1 MTENEIEIIK
11 ERLLDEFNRYR
22 INLEIILAL
31 RFLIKS
37 NNLKIKICPPERK
50 VIVTDSSPK
59 KSPDLI
65 IHDSTQNFVLNEIK
79 TSITSSSENI
89 TQILD
94 YLDIDSIL
102 DDSGVSIIPNDY
114 SLNLIVNMESYDNI
128 RNDLLNPIDNKLQDG
143 FSITIFIRSESV
155 PRRGM
160 IYYLFE
166 LRDNATIL
174 DEYNALLS
182 SRKKVYHVDIQI
194 EGEQL
199 YFTNDPPIQ
208 YTIII
213 LWTLII
219 PTIVRNEENQEFS
232 FEESERV
239 ITNIFV
245 DGMKIKSFLEKNG

>member
-1 MTENEIEIIK
+1 
-11 ERLLDEFNRYR
+11 
-22 INLEIILAL
+22 
-31 RFLIKS
+31 
-37 NNLKIKICPPERK
+37 
-50 VIVTDSSPK
+50 
-59 KSPDLI
+59 
-65 IHDSTQNFVLNEIK
+65 
-79 TSITSSSENI
+79 
-89 TQILD
+89 
-94 YLDIDSIL
+94 
-102 DDSGVSIIPNDY
+102 
-114 SLNLIVNMESYDNI
+114 
-128 RNDLLNPIDNKLQDG
+128 
-143 FSITIFIRSESV
+143 
-155 PRRGM
+155 M

-232 FEESERV
+232 FEETERV
-239 ITNIFV
+239 ITEYFCRWDENKIFFRKKWLRNALNRLLV
-245 DGMKIKSFLEKNG
+245 MKWIKNVSPNKYQVTKTLNLQKNVTEIVSEKLAMLELSERKEKIKKDQQPKTVQINFDHFFRKKNKKSSKR